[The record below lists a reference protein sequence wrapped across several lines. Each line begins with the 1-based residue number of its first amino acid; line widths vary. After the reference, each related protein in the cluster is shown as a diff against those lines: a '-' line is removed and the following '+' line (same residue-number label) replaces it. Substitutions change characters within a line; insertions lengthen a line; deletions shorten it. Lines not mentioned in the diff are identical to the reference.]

1 MRQCHAAVEEGGGLL
16 QRSGRNTT
24 NNVPNVKHI
33 RMPHH
38 LHSACTSGLL
48 KRVRVTSCCRDGGER
63 HARVEPAQAREAS
76 ILNWERIKWVHFI
89 VPVVINTWC
98 TTMPVCY
105 TTCRSV
111 ATYRMFTCSPRF
123 TCEWRSA
130 SSRGSAALR
139 ALAIPA
145 QSAPSTWANPS
156 PDPSAES
163 RACEQRA
170 KPKRRHTRIAR

>member
-1 MRQCHAAVEEGGGLL
+1 MHYDLCPFA
-16 QRSGRNTT
+16 
-24 NNVPNVKHI
+24 
-33 RMPHH
+33 
-38 LHSACTSGLL
+38 
-48 KRVRVTSCCRDGGER
+48 
-63 HARVEPAQAREAS
+63 
-76 ILNWERIKWVHFI
+76 ILPVGQSRRIV
-89 VPVVINTWC
+89 
-98 TTMPVCY
+98 
-105 TTCRSV
+105 
-111 ATYRMFTCSPRF
+111 CSPGF

-170 KPKRRHTRIAR
+170 KPKRRHTRIAREMKRSLACWHARCKGAAVERRAMLHHTTAIAIPYSLYFTQKLQTLQSLDVRSTCCVLVGHTRYHQITRMNETSVKETEQQQSVQTAINRIKYRYLT